1 MCCRKTVL
9 IFHNSAVLG
18 SDDGV
23 HEIIINN
30 SVNSACLAPRCCEE
44 RDHSGHMFLKSKFHD
59 YQGLSRKFLG
69 KFKDMVVVISRT
81 FPGHLKK
88 MNIF

>member
-30 SVNSACLAPRCCEE
+30 SLNSTCLAPPCFEE
-44 RDHSGHMFLKSKFHD
+44 RDDLRKAVKYMF
-59 YQGLSRKFLG
+59 
-69 KFKDMVVVISRT
+69 
-81 FPGHLKK
+81 
-88 MNIF
+88 